1 MSPPVPGS
9 NGAENQA
16 ERRLDDILPGLPC
29 LSSRP
34 LAAQHGPGG
43 QGHAGH
49 LSYMPRL
56 ECVCLF
62 AHTKQAFYTS
72 GYSTCSWRPGSH
84 GTPDPLTLVGVC
96 LCLCVCILS
105 KTYKSLAYI
114 SWSWRPRSNRTPI
127 LHAQLGKLVCSYII
141 HTFFFISTL

>member
-34 LAAQHGPGG
+34 LAAQHGSGG

-62 AHTKQAFYTS
+62 AHTKQAFYTFWLLNMFLEARVTRDTWPT
-72 GYSTCSWRPGSH
+72 YPGW
-84 GTPDPLTLVGVC
+84 
-96 LCLCVCILS
+96 CVSVFVRVYTEQDL
-105 KTYKSLAYI
+105 
-114 SWSWRPRSNRTPI
+114 
-127 LHAQLGKLVCSYII
+127 
-141 HTFFFISTL
+141 